1 VLAAVA
7 RERGCYAMWTATE
20 RDNVAAQRTYAGAGA
35 RILEPQ
41 TMVEWRL
48 DEPAAPA

>member
-1 VLAAVA
+1 
-7 RERGCYAMWTATE
+7 MWTATDP
-20 RDNVAAQRTYAGAGA
+20 DNVAAQRTYARAGA

-48 DEPAAPA
+48 GERAGRA